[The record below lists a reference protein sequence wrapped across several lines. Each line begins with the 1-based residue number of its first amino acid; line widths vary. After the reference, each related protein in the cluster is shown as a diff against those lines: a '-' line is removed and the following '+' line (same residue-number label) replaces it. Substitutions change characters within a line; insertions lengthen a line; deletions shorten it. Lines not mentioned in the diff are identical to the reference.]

1 MMMIERWRRWFG
13 RPAAAPP
20 KRCIA
25 LALQGGGSHGAFTWG
40 VLDRLLEDGRFEI
53 GAISGTSAGA
63 LNGAVLV
70 SGHAA
75 GGASGARAALAAFWR
90 DISAAG
96 AAGAPTAQ
104 WVGRWFGALGPYELN
119 PLNLNP
125 LRDVLRRH
133 VDEAAL
139 RRGVPA
145 LHVAATAVR
154 SGRARI
160 FSGQTLGIDALLA
173 SACLPM
179 LFRAV
184 EIDGAP
190 YWDGGY
196 SANPAILPLLG
207 DGEGVDVILVR
218 INPLWRAET
227 PTAGADIADR
237 VNELVFNASL
247 LAELRALAGRRGL
260 RLHAIADDDALA
272 PHGAASKLSTDRA
285 FLQTL
290 FSIGRE
296 AATRFLA
303 RHGDDVGRRASFDV
317 AAALADQV

>member
-1 MMMIERWRRWFG
+1 MTMIDRWRRWFS
-13 RPAAAPP
+13 RPAVPP
-20 KRCIA
+20 PRRIA

-70 SGHAA
+70 SGHAG
-75 GGASGARAALAAFWR
+75 GGAAGARAALAAFWR

-96 AAGAPTAQ
+96 APAAH
-104 WVGRWFGALGPYELN
+104 WVGRWLGALGPYELN

-125 LRDVLRRH
+125 LRDVLCRH

-139 RRGVPA
+139 RRGEPA

-160 FSGQTLGIDALLA
+160 FSGRALCIDALLA

-196 SANPAILPLLG
+196 SANPAILPLLR
-207 DGEGVDVILVR
+207 DGQVVDVVLVR
-218 INPLWRAET
+218 INPLWREET

-247 LAELRALAGRRGL
+247 LAELRALAGHRGL
-260 RLHAIADDDALA
+260 RLHAIADDAALA

-290 FSIGRE
+290 HDVGRA

-303 RHGDDVGRRASFDV
+303 RHGDDVGRRASLDV